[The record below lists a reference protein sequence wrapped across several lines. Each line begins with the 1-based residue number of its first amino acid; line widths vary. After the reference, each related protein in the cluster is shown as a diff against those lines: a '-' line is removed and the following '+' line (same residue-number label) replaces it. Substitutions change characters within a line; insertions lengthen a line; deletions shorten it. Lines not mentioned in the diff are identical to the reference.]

1 MRHPDFAAVRL
12 LLAGSLAAG
21 CSSAYSPAYGD
32 RGSYEAEAA
41 SADYGYSS
49 DSVEGDVARPTTA
62 SVETVSRTGSYS
74 KSAPPPRPAQRP
86 QATPSRPGPQSGT
99 PSPSGGKPAEP
110 GAEPTKPDK
119 QAARMVVYRG
129 DVQLRVRRQLEA
141 MEQLGKLA
149 KDLGGFVQAQ
159 SGNVIILRVPVAVFS
174 SALQRVGEAGEIL
187 HSSYSAEDIGD
198 RVAELSTRLQVVQE
212 ARARLLELLARAKDP
227 DERLALL
234 EEIKRLTEQVETL
247 QATLET
253 LGKLAAFST
262 ITVTLQPILTGGGS
276 SGPRSY
282 FGWVR
287 ELVPQRATLDGD
299 KDDLRL
305 PMPKGFVQFSK
316 DDALRAQAADTSIL
330 RGGRVR
336 NEPEG
341 TARFWADAIA
351 FEMDGRDEEK
361 VDQYRAGPLEVQV
374 FRNKDAQPRWYVVGV
389 AVAGKHVYVV
399 EAFLPTEAAWK
410 EHGDAIRAALAKL
423 EVVP

>member
-1 MRHPDFAAVRL
+1 MRHVTKARTCL
-12 LLAGSLAAG
+12 LLTSSLALG
-21 CSSAYSPAYGD
+21 CSSAYAPSYSD
-32 RGSYEAEAA
+32 RGSYAAEEASGE
-41 SADYGYSS
+41 YGYAS
-49 DSVEGDVARPTTA
+49 DSIEGEVARPA
-62 SVETVSRTGSYS
+62 AVETVSRTSGSA
-74 KSAPPPRPAQRP
+74 KSASAPRPASRP
-86 QATPSRPGPQSGT
+86 QATPQRQGA
-99 PSPSGGKPAEP
+99 PSGGQPAGQTGSTGNGP
-110 GAEPTKPDK
+110 AAEPTKPDK

-149 KDLGGFVQAQ
+149 RDLGGFVQAQ

-198 RVAELSTRLQVVQE
+198 RVAELATRLQVVQE

-227 DERLALL
+227 YERLALL